1 MTKGTKLLLF
11 LLLLAGLS
19 WGVYECKYAYSY
31 YSDLKDRPWAYSR
44 DENAK
49 LLVGTWQG
57 ELRDPDGVAKT
68 IQLDIAEPV
77 TDEERAKKAG
87 RRSRKRSGLGSRTDK
102 RRFDGFATVSSHRG
116 RETYELN
123 GHVQTEDGHRL
134 NVIHFQVDDELQSLR
149 KNFAL
154 QSAIEGG
161 QWQGDKLTLTF
172 AFTYTTATGS
182 HSSDSADPRYDKK
195 VTVQFSRAKS

>member
-1 MTKGTKLLLF
+1 MSKGLKLLLTA
-11 LLLLAGLS
+11 LGLVALS

-31 YSDLKDRPWAYSR
+31 YADLKDRPWAYSD

-57 ELRDPDGVAKT
+57 EFRDPDNITK
-68 IQLDIAEPV
+68 IIRLDIAEPV

-87 RRSRKRSGLGSRTDK
+87 RRARKRSGLGSRTDK

-116 RETYELN
+116 REAYELN
-123 GHVQTEDGHRL
+123 GHVRTEDGHRL
-134 NVIHFQVDDELQSLR
+134 DVIHFQVDDELQSLR
-149 KNFAL
+149 KNFTVH
-154 QSAIEGG
+154 SAIEGG
-161 QWQGDKLTLTF
+161 QWQNDQLTLTL

-182 HSSDSADPRYDKK
+182 HMSDSADPRYDKK
-195 VTVQFSRAKS
+195 VTVQLSRVKS